1 MSSIN
6 DFETNLSERPLS
18 RELRERNKEAGIVGS
33 QLFMT
38 EASSKCD
45 YVEVIL
51 RQKNLDVIQ
60 EGGTER
66 VDDLDVSGLDAR
78 ILENILRF
86 KEQIVDVN
94 FD

>member
-38 EASSKCD
+38 EASS
-45 YVEVIL
+45 
-51 RQKNLDVIQ
+51 
-60 EGGTER
+60 
-66 VDDLDVSGLDAR
+66 
-78 ILENILRF
+78 
-86 KEQIVDVN
+86 
-94 FD
+94 